1 MKRFWIYT
9 LALAAVLALAWAA
22 GGREAQASNQI
33 ARKEGLAC
41 TVCHDKPGS
50 RLLTDRGKYYEEMH
64 SLKGYDDVISAFSQ
78 CTSCHVKKPGS
89 KTLTPN
95 GKTFAGLVHDM
106 SGLRQWLQEYHP
118 GMPGKKPPVPPTPT
132 PTPTPPQ

>member
-1 MKRFWIYT
+1 MNRFWIYT
-9 LALAAVLALAWAA
+9 LALAALLALAWGT
-22 GGREAQASNQI
+22 GGREAQASNKI
-33 ARKEGLAC
+33 AAKEGLAC

-64 SLKGYDDVISAFSQ
+64 TLNGYDAVVSAFSQ

-89 KTLTPN
+89 KVLTRN

-106 SGLRQWLQEYHP
+106 PGLRQWLQEYHP
-118 GMPGKKPPVPPTPT
+118 GMPGKKPPEPAPSPA
-132 PTPTPPQ
+132 PPQ

>member
-9 LALAAVLALAWAA
+9 LALTAVLALAWAT
-22 GGREAQASNQI
+22 GGREAQASNKI

-64 SLKGYDDVISAFSQ
+64 SLNGYDAVISAFSQ
-78 CTSCHVKKPGS
+78 CTSCHVKQPGS

-95 GKTFAGLVHDM
+95 GKRFAGVVHDM
-106 SGLRQWLQEYHP
+106 PGLRQWLQESHP
-118 GMPGKKPPVPPTPT
+118 GLKSEPLPPTSQP
-132 PTPTPPQ
+132 PPQ